1 MAAMSQSLSR
11 LYLHVVFST
20 KNRAPFL
27 KDMTLRKEMHAYM
40 TGTLQN
46 IECPALIING
56 VEDHV
61 HVLCRLSRNVS
72 VAGLLEELK
81 KQSSKWIKTQGPS
94 HQDFYW
100 QAGYGA
106 FSVSESRLPE
116 VRDYI
121 ANQEEHHRK
130 ITYQDEFRALCR
142 KHGLELDERY
152 AWD

>member
-1 MAAMSQSLSR
+1 MSQSLSR

-20 KNRAPFL
+20 KNRIPFL
-27 KDMTLRKEMHAYM
+27 KDASLRKEMHSYVA
-40 TGTLQN
+40 GILDN
-46 IECPALIING
+46 IKCPALLVNG

-61 HVLCRLSRNVS
+61 HILCRLSRDLSVS
-72 VAGLLEELK
+72 ELLEESK
-81 KQSSKWIKTQGPS
+81 KQSSKWIKNREAALD
-94 HQDFYW
+94 DFYW

-116 VRDYI
+116 LRNYI
-121 ANQEEHHRK
+121 ANQEEHHKK
-130 ITYQDEFRALCR
+130 ISYQDEFRALCR